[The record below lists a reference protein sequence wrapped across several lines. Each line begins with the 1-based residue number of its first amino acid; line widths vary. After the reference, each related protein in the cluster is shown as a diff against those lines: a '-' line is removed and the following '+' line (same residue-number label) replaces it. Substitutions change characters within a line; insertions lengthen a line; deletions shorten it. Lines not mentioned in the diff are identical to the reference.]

1 MFNDAQPH
9 STLNIQ
15 NSTFNIPP
23 LTLSPLRRLFGY
35 FARHKP
41 ALTLGA
47 ICVAASAG
55 FSLLKPMIVGSA
67 VNELAKA
74 VSRGALVRYGMMLV
88 GAAAFEG
95 LFLFLQRRIL
105 IGESRRI
112 EYEMRNDFYGHL
124 QSLPVS
130 YYQEQR
136 TGDLLSRATN
146 DLASVRLLIGP
157 AVMHAL
163 SSLLVVI
170 GAFVMMLRINSEM
183 ALLSLISVPVIVY
196 MVQYFGQRI
205 HVKYKAVQDYFGDIS
220 ARVQENLAGVRVV
233 RAFGRERAESQVFA
247 AMNREY
253 VGRNRT
259 VIRLTA
265 LFYPGLHAM
274 IGFLFGL
281 IFFLGSR
288 EMIRGTLSIG
298 SFIAFQLYLGRMVWP
313 LIALGWV
320 TNLFQ
325 RGMASM
331 VRLHEVWSIQPDV
344 RVDAG
349 ERVVAPIRG
358 EIEIRNL
365 TFSYAGSSRP
375 TLRDINLH
383 VRPGETVGIVGRTGS
398 GKSTLLALITRTFE
412 QPPGTIFID
421 GRPIESIPVSQLR
434 QWIGAVPQETFLFSE
449 SIAENIRFG
458 RREASSD
465 DVQES
470 AALAGLS
477 TDVASFPQ
485 GLETIIGER
494 GITLSG
500 GQKQRTAIARA
511 LVRDPAILILDDALS
526 AVDTSTE
533 EQILRALREIRKG
546 RTALIVSHRVSSV
559 KDADTIIVI
568 DDGRIVERGTHDALL
583 AHDGY
588 YANLYRRQTLEE
600 EIAEI
605 A

>member
-1 MFNDAQPH
+1 M
-9 STLNIQ
+9 
-15 NSTFNIPP
+15 
-23 LTLSPLRRLFGY
+23 SPLRRLFHY
-35 FARHKP
+35 FGLHKP
-41 ALTLGA
+41 ALMLGA
-47 ICVAASAG
+47 LCVMASAG
-55 FSLLKPMIVGSA
+55 FSLLKPIIVGSA

-74 VSRGALVRYGMMLV
+74 VTRGALVRYGLLLV
-88 GAAAFEG
+88 GAAVCEG
-95 LFLFLQRRIL
+95 LFLFLQRRII

-163 SSLLVVI
+163 SSLIVVV
-170 GAFVMMLRINSEM
+170 GAFVMMLRINRQMSLM
-183 ALLSLISVPVIVY
+183 ALTSVPVIVW
-196 MVQYFGQRI
+196 MVQYFGQHI
-205 HVKYKAVQDYFGDIS
+205 HLKYKAVQDYFGDIS

-233 RAFGRERAESQVFA
+233 RAFGREREEGRVFA

-253 VGRNRT
+253 VERNRT
-259 VIRLTA
+259 VIKLTA
-265 LFYPGLHAM
+265 TFYPGLHAM
-274 IGFLFGL
+274 IGLLFGL
-281 IFFLGSR
+281 IFFFGSR
-288 EMIRGTLSIG
+288 DMIRGTMSIG

-331 VRLHEVWSIQPDV
+331 VRLHEVWSVEPEV
-344 RVDAG
+344 RVNEG
-349 ERVVAPIRG
+349 ERVMAPVKG
-358 EIEIRNL
+358 EIEIRDL
-365 TFSYAGSSRP
+365 TFTYPGATRP
-375 TLRDINLH
+375 TLRDINLQ
-383 VRPGETVGIVGRTGS
+383 VRPGETVGVVGRTGS

-412 QPPGTIFID
+412 PPPGTILID
-421 GRPIESIPVSQLR
+421 RRPVESFPTSQLR
-434 QWIGAVPQETFLFSE
+434 QWIGSVPQETFLFSE

-458 RREASSD
+458 RRDASPD
-465 DVQES
+465 EVRDS
-470 AALAGLS
+470 ANLAGLS
-477 TDVASFPQ
+477 GDVASFPQ
-485 GLETIIGER
+485 GLETLIGER

-511 LVRDPAILILDDALS
+511 LVRDPAILILDDSLS
-526 AVDTSTE
+526 AVDTNTE

-568 DDGRIVERGTHDALL
+568 DDGRIVERGTHDTLL

-600 EIAEI
+600 EIEEI

>member
-1 MFNDAQPH
+1 MGG
-9 STLNIQ
+9 L
-15 NSTFNIPP
+15 
-23 LTLSPLRRLFGY
+23 
-35 FARHKP
+35 
-41 ALTLGA
+41 
-47 ICVAASAG
+47 CVAASAA

-74 VSRGALVRYGMMLV
+74 ISRGALIRYSLMLIA
-88 GAAAFEG
+88 AAAFEG
-95 LFLFLQRRIL
+95 LFLFLQRRII
-105 IGESRRI
+105 IGESRHI

-146 DLASVRLLIGP
+146 DLSSVRMLIGP

-163 SSLLVVI
+163 SSIIVVT
-170 GAFVMMLRINSEM
+170 GAFVMMLRINREM
-183 ALLSLISVPVIVY
+183 ALLSLTSVPVIIW

-205 HVKYKAVQDYFGDIS
+205 HVKYKSVQDYFGDIS
-220 ARVQENLAGVRVV
+220 ARVQENLSGVRVV
-233 RAFGRERAESQVFA
+233 RAFGRERVETKTFA
-247 AMNREY
+247 AMNREF
-253 VGRNRT
+253 VERNRT
-259 VIRLTA
+259 LIKLTA
-265 LFYPGLHAM
+265 TFYPGLHAM
-274 IGFLFGL
+274 IGLLFGL
-281 IFFLGSR
+281 IFYLGSR

-331 VRLHEVWSIQPDV
+331 VRLHEVWSVQPEV
-344 RVDAG
+344 RADSG
-349 ERVVAPIRG
+349 ERVSGAVRG
-358 EIEIRNL
+358 EIEIRHL
-365 TFSYAGSSRP
+365 TFTYTGASRP
-375 TLRDINLH
+375 TLQDIDLH
-383 VRPGETVGIVGRTGS
+383 VLPGQTVGIVGRTGS
-398 GKSTLLALITRTFE
+398 GKSTLLALILRTFE
-412 QPPGTIFID
+412 PPPGTIFID
-421 GRPIESIPVSQLR
+421 GRPVESFPPSQLR

-458 RREASSD
+458 RRDATGE

-477 TDVASFPQ
+477 SDVSSFPQ
-485 GLETIIGER
+485 GLETLIGER

-511 LVRDPAILILDDALS
+511 LVRDPSILVLDDSLS
-526 AVDTSTE
+526 AVDTATE
-533 EQILRALREIRKG
+533 EQILRSLREIRKG

-568 DDGRIVERGTHDALL
+568 DDGRIVERGTHDELL
-583 AHDGY
+583 ALDRY
-588 YANLYRRQTLEE
+588 YADLYRRQTLEE